1 MMRKGVPHAKCN
13 PLCAI
18 KDSLKALWDR
28 AGNCINRINDVSPNG
43 DGDFTITGGA
53 NVNVSS
59 DPNGITIDTTGAVAY
74 YSSSDPKLSIDNSN
88 LTIDTVNVASLNDV
102 QTVANDLSTA
112 ESDILTLQ
120 GQTAIITSDLIT
132 ETTQRQA
139 ADTVLQNNI
148 DAVAASTAGL
158 QGQIDL
164 KRDRSDTV
172 GFYAYTHNGTT
183 QNETAVV
190 DGTTA
195 DTMPIRDS
203 AGRMQAADP
212 AAGATDKTLTTANW
226 ISQTGS
232 GKPNNLIHDSG
243 NEDVNGTKTCIN
255 PQYLKSVSSYYRNT
269 DTKNGWIEVYNF
281 NQNVTSFLIEIMG
294 NSSNDVGYYSKF
306 FITAISPTKGWITFI
321 DSAYQN
327 TAQRIEV
334 LLTHDGTKYA
344 IWCKFVTYRY
354 ANVSILRSGRYGTE
368 ANTDIIT
375 VNGTD
380 HGATKPSTPDYT
392 IIADEVNP

>member
-28 AGNCINRINDVSPNG
+28 AGNCINRINDVSPDG
-43 DGDFTITGGA
+43 DGDFTITGGD
-53 NVNVSS
+53 NVIVSS

-120 GQTAIITSDLIT
+120 GQSAIITGDLIT

-139 ADTVLQNNI
+139 ADATLQNNI

-172 GFYAYTHNGTT
+172 GYYAYTHNGVT
-183 QNETAVV
+183 QNETIIE

-195 DTMPIRDS
+195 ATIPVRD
-203 AGRMQAADP
+203 ANGRMHAADP

-226 ISQTGS
+226 VSQTGDS
-232 GKPNNLIHDSG
+232 APNNLLHRSG
-243 NEDVNGTKTCIN
+243 NEKITANKMFATNQYLGCSGSNLVTNPTTFVAATLFTIADQVNGATHNNLGSLTKVRNNASQNYVDLTSTSYGYYENGEQMKVDIFIRLMIN
-255 PQYLKSVSSYYRNT
+255 EANGSASLQFWRSKRKADGTGTT
-269 DTKNGWIEVYNF
+269 DTKTKTI
-281 NQNVTSFLIEIMG
+281 VTISADG
-294 NSSNDVGYYSKF
+294 V
-306 FITAISPTKGWITFI
+306 IT
-321 DSAYQN
+321 
-327 TAQRIEV
+327 
-334 LLTHDGTKYA
+334 
-344 IWCKFVTYRY
+344 
-354 ANVSILRSGRYGTE
+354 
-368 ANTDIIT
+368 
-375 VNGTD
+375 
-380 HGATKPSTPDYT
+380 
-392 IIADEVNP
+392 